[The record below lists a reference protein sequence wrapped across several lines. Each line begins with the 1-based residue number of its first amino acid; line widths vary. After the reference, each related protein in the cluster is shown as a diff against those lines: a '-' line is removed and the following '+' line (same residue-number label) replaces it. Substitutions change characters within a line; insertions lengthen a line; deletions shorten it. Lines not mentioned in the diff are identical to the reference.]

1 MAKSELAT
9 RLQQATVA
17 AMKAKDRERLQV
29 LRMLQSAVK
38 QVEVDT
44 RREPD
49 DETVVGILRGYAKKV
64 KDTRQGA
71 LDAGREELAAAADAE
86 LAIVQEFLPA
96 ELDDAALEAH
106 ARAAIEE
113 TGAQSLKDMGRV
125 MKATLARTAGQAD
138 GSRVSAVVK
147 RLLTG

>member
-17 AMKAKDRERLQV
+17 AMKAKDKERLTV

-44 RREPD
+44 RAEPD
-49 DETVVGILRGYAKKV
+49 EAAVIGILRSYAKKV
-64 KDTRQGA
+64 KDARQGA
-71 LDAGREELAAAADAE
+71 LDAGREEMVAAADAE
-86 LAIVQEFLPA
+86 LAVVQEFLPV

-106 ARAAIEE
+106 ARAAIAE
-113 TGAQSLKDMGRV
+113 TGASSMKDMGQAI
-125 MKATLARTAGQAD
+125 KATLARTAGQAD
-138 GSRVSAVVK
+138 GARVSAVVK